1 MTGDQKN
8 TVFGPA
14 SCSQI
19 GRNFIGTNGSILRI
33 TDRYM
38 NDILEIFFV
47 ILSLIVMRNNTGWL
61 QNKVEL
67 FDDA

>member
-19 GRNFIGTNGSILRI
+19 GRNFTGTNGSILRI

-38 NDILEIFFV
+38 NDILEFFFRN
-47 ILSLIVMRNNTGWL
+47 IVANR
-61 QNKVEL
+61 K
-67 FDDA
+67 